1 LQDSIDFGKEWIENC
16 LVQKQVIDSSL
27 DLVDNTFLKSDEVK
41 SAAVQL
47 CCWFVEQEQVQ
58 TTAGQA
64 YGRMCCRDDSYDVQM
79 WQLSQGCVDAGFAPE
94 VMTIFSETAAEC
106 AQSEAITETALS

>member
-1 LQDSIDFGKEWIENC
+1 VQDSIDFGKEWIENC

-47 CCWFVEQEQVQ
+47 CCWFVEQEQV
-58 TTAGQA
+58 
-64 YGRMCCRDDSYDVQM
+64 
-79 WQLSQGCVDAGFAPE
+79 
-94 VMTIFSETAAEC
+94 
-106 AQSEAITETALS
+106 